1 MDKLSNMSNIVSNI
15 YLDRDEASKVLKV
28 STRTLDR
35 YIRRYK
41 LKVKKQGRKVLL
53 KRVDVDQ
60 VINDHIGK
68 FLDDFNRLKTDNGQV
83 GQGVHKAPLA
93 VKDIQLE
100 SIKVKEDSVYKELY
114 FDLKKELKERQDRLE
129 AATYRVGQL
138 ESQLKNMVPLLDYNR
153 KEKELHEAKFALES
167 RVVESQETIKKI
179 QGVVRAE
186 RVAKWVYLSLVG
198 LLLIVEPI
206 LLLMWA
212 FN

>member
-1 MDKLSNMSNIVSNI
+1 MSNIVSNI
-15 YLDRDEASKVLKV
+15 YLDRDEASKALKV

-41 LKVKKQGRKVLL
+41 IKIKRQGRKVLI
-53 KRVDVDQ
+53 KRADVDH

-68 FLDDFNRLKTDNGQV
+68 FLDDFNRLKAEPKSSGQV
-83 GQGVHKAPLA
+83 RQGVQ

-100 SIKVKEDSVYKELY
+100 SIKVKEEGVYKELY
-114 FDLKKELKERQDRLE
+114 WELKKELKERQDRLE

-153 KEKELHEAKFALES
+153 KEKELHEAKFALEN
-167 RVVESQETIKKI
+167 RVAENQETIQKMR
-179 QGVVRAE
+179 GVLRAE

-198 LLLIVEPI
+198 LLLIAEPI
-206 LLLMWA
+206 VFLVWA
-212 FN
+212 FT